1 MCFTKEKIGKIDI
14 ITLSGRLDTNTSEK
28 LNDKF
33 DDVCETG
40 SGKTIVLMN
49 DVDYISSGMIR
60 ILLKSLK
67 KHRAK
72 DGDFQL
78 VGLQPQIMK
87 VMKIAGMDTLFRIF
101 EDTESAMQE
110 FPK

>member
-1 MCFTKEKIGKIDI
+1 MCFTKEKRGNIDL

-33 DDVCETG
+33 DEICETG
-40 SGKTIVLMN
+40 SGRTIVIMS
-49 DVDYISSGMIR
+49 DVDYISSSMIR

-67 KHRAK
+67 KHRAM

-87 VMKIAGMDTLFRIF
+87 VMKIAGMDTLFKIF
-101 EDTESAMQE
+101 EDTESAMRE
-110 FPK
+110 FP

>member
-1 MCFTKEKIGKIDI
+1 MCFTKEKVGNIDV

-33 DDVCETG
+33 DEACETG
-40 SGKTIVLMN
+40 SGKTIVVMK
-49 DVDYISSGMIR
+49 DVDYISSSMIR

-67 KHRAK
+67 KHEAK
-72 DGDFQL
+72 GWEFQL

-87 VMKIAGMDTLFRIF
+87 VMKIAGMDTLFKIH
-101 EDTESAMQE
+101 
-110 FPK
+110 

>member
-1 MCFTKEKIGKIDI
+1 MCFTKEKIGNIDM
-14 ITLSGRLDTNTSEK
+14 ITLSGRLDTDTSEK
-28 LNDKF
+28 LNKKF
-33 DDVCETG
+33 DEVCETG
-40 SGKTIVLMN
+40 SGKTIVVMN
-49 DVDYISSGMIR
+49 DVDYISSSMIR

-87 VMKIAGMDTLFRIF
+87 VMKIAGMDTLFLIF
-101 EDTESAMQE
+101 KDKESALRE
-110 FPK
+110 FQK

>member
-1 MCFTKEKIGKIDI
+1 MCFSKEKIRNIDLI
-14 ITLSGRLDTNTSEK
+14 RLSGRLDTNISEK

-33 DDVCETG
+33 DEVCETG
-40 SGKTIVLMN
+40 SGKTIVVMT
-49 DVDYISSGMIR
+49 DVDYISSSMIR

-87 VMKIAGMDTLFRIF
+87 VMKIAGMDTLFNIYK
-101 EDTESAMQE
+101 DTESAMRA
-110 FPK
+110 FPE

>member
-1 MCFTKEKIGKIDI
+1 MCFTKEKIGNIDL

-33 DDVCETG
+33 DEVCETG
-40 SGKTIVLMN
+40 SGKTIVIMK
-49 DVDYISSGMIR
+49 DVDYISSSMIR

-72 DGDFQL
+72 DWEFQL

-87 VMKIAGMDTLFRIF
+87 VMKIAGMDTLFKIF
-101 EDTESAMQE
+101 
-110 FPK
+110 

>member
-1 MCFTKEKIGKIDI
+1 MCYSTEKIDDIDL
-14 ITLSGRLDTNTSEK
+14 ITLSGRLDTETSEK
-28 LNDKF
+28 LNDPF
-33 DDVCETG
+33 DKVCESG

-49 DVDYISSGMIR
+49 NVEYISSSMIR

-67 KHRAK
+67 KHRAM

-87 VMKIAGMDTLFRIF
+87 VMKISGMDTLFTIH
-101 EDTESAMQE
+101 EYKESALKAFQ
-110 FPK
+110 K